1 MSNFSLSNVQKSVTM
16 TNFAWSNGQKSC
28 TKKCPKGWSSATIDS
43 KPQCLKDLGIPKQA
57 DQSAGQCKNIGGK
70 LPLPLNMNE
79 NNDFQT
85 EIMRLF
91 PVMKTQ
97 HKTFVLDL
105 SQGSKSFSRIS
116 CYHIFAHFIQKQTVI
131 RYNCTQK

>member
-91 PVMKTQ
+91 PIMKKQ

-105 SQGSKSFSRIS
+105 SQGSKTYS
-116 CYHIFAHFIQKQTVI
+116 CQTI
-131 RYNCTQK
+131 NLECKSSLKKRK